1 MNYDDFFVIRVAVT
15 TKIGV
20 TIIPDLKEVVCRSEK
35 GRKKVHVSPVGAN
48 AHSYHVVRQIHV
60 QDSSIMS
67 NYMVVVVENS
77 KDLHSEVLVI
87 IYFKPVVDEIKDLL
101 GGSITLVVVVAF
113 DLDVDASEA
122 LEKDNRELIDNVV

>member
-1 MNYDDFFVIRVAVT
+1 
-15 TKIGV
+15 
-20 TIIPDLKEVVCRSEK
+20 
-35 GRKKVHVSPVGAN
+35 
-48 AHSYHVVRQIHV
+48 
-60 QDSSIMS
+60 MS